1 MLVTYGNDARGRA
14 GQPRRHA
21 QCVGLDAGIASHFQ
35 EALLAG
41 RGYLHDSL
49 TWQTRGR
56 FTGDEVAALL
66 RSLSP
71 IAHPHSRTEA
81 TVAALTFHPAGLNH
95 GWPSY
100 RAATTAPTDGHL
112 ALGISWCLT
121 IPHRETVISEIDNL
135 RPTRRRPDPVAPT
148 SPGTRT
154 NHRRNGWRDTAYRR
168 QRPHAQWPRS
178 YPLPGGRS
186 RPRVYTEGGPELL
199 SKAETDFLK
208 QVMQALVAADHD
220 VLEMIGAYKNGGDPY
235 MWTHDYG
242 QLGQVHFVM
251 PPGEVSDWPVEVLQV
266 DDKPGVSLLVID
278 MWTREEGRSALSLDP
293 PNLLVE

>member
-1 MLVTYGNDARGRA
+1 MILPTGGSVPMHNGLV
-14 GQPRRHA
+14 
-21 QCVGLDAGIASHFQ
+21 
-35 EALLAG
+35 
-41 RGYLHDSL
+41 
-49 TWQTRGR
+49 
-56 FTGDEVAALL
+56 
-66 RSLSP
+66 
-71 IAHPHSRTEA
+71 
-81 TVAALTFHPAGLNH
+81 
-95 GWPSY
+95 
-100 RAATTAPTDGHL
+100 
-112 ALGISWCLT
+112 
-121 IPHRETVISEIDNL
+121 
-135 RPTRRRPDPVAPT
+135 PTRYLEDDLA
-148 SPGTRT
+148 
-154 NHRRNGWRDTAYRR
+154 
-168 QRPHAQWPRS
+168 
-178 YPLPGGRS
+178 
-186 RPRVYTEGGPELL
+186 PRVYTEGGPELL